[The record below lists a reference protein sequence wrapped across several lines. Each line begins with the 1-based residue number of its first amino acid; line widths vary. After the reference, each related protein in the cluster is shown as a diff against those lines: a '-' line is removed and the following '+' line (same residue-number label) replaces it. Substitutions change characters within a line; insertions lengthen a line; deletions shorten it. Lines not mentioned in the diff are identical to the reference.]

1 MYIGYVKYYSSIRFG
16 DDSEAVYGA
25 VMIMKNKIVSARF
38 ISNFVIETYLLKNKQ
53 VSECLLSG

>member
-1 MYIGYVKYYSSIRFG
+1 MYIGYSKYYGAIRFG

-38 ISNFVIETYLLKNKQ
+38 M
-53 VSECLLSG
+53 